1 MLLYIQSIIFLAV
14 SGGVGRVLQFIKS
27 KRNLNAF
34 RSILHTAERFLGC
47 NTLLLQDTS
56 CFTMLFSDKR
66 ELLGLYNAVS
76 GKDYK
81 DPGLLE
87 VNTLENAIY
96 MAIKNDLSF
105 VIDSQLSLYEHQS
118 TYSPNL
124 PLRMLLYLADLYA
137 DMTKNENLYG
147 KKKVKIPPPQFII
160 FYNGVERQPDRR
172 ILRLS
177 DLYEVE
183 EEEHKLELE
192 AVERIVRENPDSV
205 VIVDEAYVDFA
216 GKSAMEL
223 IDRYDNLIVTQT
235 FSKSRSMAGM
245 RIGFAVSNPD
255 LIRCLNDVKYSF
267 NSYTMSRAALV
278 CGAEAVK
285 DRNYFEESISR
296 IIATRERAK
305 EELKKLG
312 FVFTDSRANFL
323 FAKHPDYDGG
333 QLFEELKAQKIY
345 VRHWPGERLGQYLR
359 ITVGTDEEMDRLFD
373 FLRKKI
379 R

>member
-1 MLLYIQSIIFLAV
+1 MSKSQKKQRRNKQGRSEEEKMYPVPNRNYKSSI
-14 SGGVGRVLQFIKS
+14 
-27 KRNLNAF
+27 
-34 RSILHTAERFLGC
+34 
-47 NTLLLQDTS
+47 
-56 CFTMLFSDKR
+56 FTMLFSDKR

-192 AVERIVRENPDSV
+192 AVMLNVNAGHNRELLQSCKTLADYA
-205 VIVDEAYVDFA
+205 EYTAC
-216 GKSAMEL
+216 
-223 IDRYDNLIVTQT
+223 
-235 FSKSRSMAGM
+235 
-245 RIGFAVSNPD
+245 
-255 LIRCLNDVKYSF
+255 IRKY
-267 NSYTMSRAALV
+267 A
-278 CGAEAVK
+278 
-285 DRNYFEESISR
+285 
-296 IIATRERAK
+296 
-305 EELKKLG
+305 
-312 FVFTDSRANFL
+312 
-323 FAKHPDYDGG
+323 
-333 QLFEELKAQKIY
+333 
-345 VRHWPGERLGQYLR
+345 
-359 ITVGTDEEMDRLFD
+359 EEMDTEDAVECAIVECIQEGILEE
-373 FLRKKI
+373 FLRKNRAEAKRMSIYEYDQARHI
-379 R
+379 RQEREDAWEEGWSEGRNEGRQEEKRRVAARLAEMGMTAEQIAQAVGETAAVVEGWLTEAGASEKK

>member
-1 MLLYIQSIIFLAV
+1 MSKSQKKQRRNKQGRSEEEKMYPVPNRNYKSSI
-14 SGGVGRVLQFIKS
+14 
-27 KRNLNAF
+27 
-34 RSILHTAERFLGC
+34 
-47 NTLLLQDTS
+47 
-56 CFTMLFSDKR
+56 FTMLFSDKR

-192 AVERIVRENPDSV
+192 AVMLNVNAGHNRELLQSCKTRADYA
-205 VIVDEAYVDFA
+205 EYTAC
-216 GKSAMEL
+216 
-223 IDRYDNLIVTQT
+223 
-235 FSKSRSMAGM
+235 
-245 RIGFAVSNPD
+245 
-255 LIRCLNDVKYSF
+255 IRKY
-267 NSYTMSRAALV
+267 A
-278 CGAEAVK
+278 
-285 DRNYFEESISR
+285 
-296 IIATRERAK
+296 
-305 EELKKLG
+305 
-312 FVFTDSRANFL
+312 
-323 FAKHPDYDGG
+323 
-333 QLFEELKAQKIY
+333 
-345 VRHWPGERLGQYLR
+345 
-359 ITVGTDEEMDRLFD
+359 EEMDIEDAVECAIVECIQEGVLEE
-373 FLRKKI
+373 FLRKNRAEAKRMSIYEYDQARHI
-379 R
+379 RQEREDAWEEGWSEGRDEGRQEEKRSVAVRLAEMGMTAEQIAQAVGETAAVVEGWLTEAGASEKK

>member
-1 MLLYIQSIIFLAV
+1 MSKSQKKQRRNKQGRSEEEKMYPVPNRNYKSSI
-14 SGGVGRVLQFIKS
+14 
-27 KRNLNAF
+27 
-34 RSILHTAERFLGC
+34 
-47 NTLLLQDTS
+47 
-56 CFTMLFSDKR
+56 FTMLFSDKR

-192 AVERIVRENPDSV
+192 AVMLNVNAGHNRELLQSCKTLADYA
-205 VIVDEAYVDFA
+205 EYTAC
-216 GKSAMEL
+216 
-223 IDRYDNLIVTQT
+223 
-235 FSKSRSMAGM
+235 
-245 RIGFAVSNPD
+245 
-255 LIRCLNDVKYSF
+255 IRKY
-267 NSYTMSRAALV
+267 A
-278 CGAEAVK
+278 
-285 DRNYFEESISR
+285 
-296 IIATRERAK
+296 
-305 EELKKLG
+305 
-312 FVFTDSRANFL
+312 
-323 FAKHPDYDGG
+323 
-333 QLFEELKAQKIY
+333 
-345 VRHWPGERLGQYLR
+345 
-359 ITVGTDEEMDRLFD
+359 EEMDTEDAVECAIAECIQEGILEE
-373 FLRKKI
+373 FLRKNRAEAKRMSIYEYDQARHI
-379 R
+379 RQEREDARNEGRQEEKRSVAARLAEMGMTAEQIAQAVGETAAVVEEWLAEAGASEGK

>member
-1 MLLYIQSIIFLAV
+1 MSKSQKKQRRNKQGRSEEEKMYPVPNRNYKSSI
-14 SGGVGRVLQFIKS
+14 
-27 KRNLNAF
+27 
-34 RSILHTAERFLGC
+34 
-47 NTLLLQDTS
+47 
-56 CFTMLFSDKR
+56 FTMLFSDKR

-177 DLYEVE
+177 DLYEAE

-192 AVERIVRENPDSV
+192 AVMLNVNAGHNRELLQSCKTLADYA
-205 VIVDEAYVDFA
+205 EYTAC
-216 GKSAMEL
+216 
-223 IDRYDNLIVTQT
+223 
-235 FSKSRSMAGM
+235 
-245 RIGFAVSNPD
+245 
-255 LIRCLNDVKYSF
+255 IRKY
-267 NSYTMSRAALV
+267 A
-278 CGAEAVK
+278 
-285 DRNYFEESISR
+285 
-296 IIATRERAK
+296 
-305 EELKKLG
+305 
-312 FVFTDSRANFL
+312 
-323 FAKHPDYDGG
+323 
-333 QLFEELKAQKIY
+333 
-345 VRHWPGERLGQYLR
+345 
-359 ITVGTDEEMDRLFD
+359 EEMDTEDAVECAIAECIQEGILEE
-373 FLRKKI
+373 FLRKNRAEAKRMSIYEYDQARHI
-379 R
+379 RQEREDARNEGRQEEKRIVAARLAEMGMTAEQIAQAVGETAAVVERWLAEAGASGGK

>member
-1 MLLYIQSIIFLAV
+1 MSKSQKKQRRNKQGRSEEEKMYPVPNRNYKSSI
-14 SGGVGRVLQFIKS
+14 
-27 KRNLNAF
+27 
-34 RSILHTAERFLGC
+34 
-47 NTLLLQDTS
+47 
-56 CFTMLFSDKR
+56 FTMLFSDKR

-192 AVERIVRENPDSV
+192 AVMLNVN
-205 VIVDEAYVDFA
+205 A
-216 GKSAMEL
+216 GHNQEL
-223 IDRYDNLIVTQT
+223 LQSCKTLADYAEYT
-235 FSKSRSMAGM
+235 AC
-245 RIGFAVSNPD
+245 
-255 LIRCLNDVKYSF
+255 IRKY
-267 NSYTMSRAALV
+267 A
-278 CGAEAVK
+278 
-285 DRNYFEESISR
+285 
-296 IIATRERAK
+296 
-305 EELKKLG
+305 
-312 FVFTDSRANFL
+312 
-323 FAKHPDYDGG
+323 
-333 QLFEELKAQKIY
+333 
-345 VRHWPGERLGQYLR
+345 
-359 ITVGTDEEMDRLFD
+359 EEMDTEDAVECAIAECIQEGILEE
-373 FLRKKI
+373 FLRKNRAEAKRMSIYEYDQARHI
-379 R
+379 RQEREDAWEEGWSEGRNEGRQEEKRNVAARLAEMGMTEEQIAQVVGETAAVVEGWLTEAGASEKK

>member
-1 MLLYIQSIIFLAV
+1 MSKSQKKQRRNKQGRSKEEKMYPVPNRNYKSSI
-14 SGGVGRVLQFIKS
+14 
-27 KRNLNAF
+27 
-34 RSILHTAERFLGC
+34 
-47 NTLLLQDTS
+47 
-56 CFTMLFSDKR
+56 FTMLFSDKK

-192 AVERIVRENPDSV
+192 AVMLNVNAGHNRELLQSCKTL
-205 VIVDEAYVDFA
+205 A
-216 GKSAMEL
+216 GYAE
-223 IDRYDNLIVTQT
+223 YT
-235 FSKSRSMAGM
+235 AC
-245 RIGFAVSNPD
+245 
-255 LIRCLNDVKYSF
+255 IRKY
-267 NSYTMSRAALV
+267 A
-278 CGAEAVK
+278 
-285 DRNYFEESISR
+285 
-296 IIATRERAK
+296 
-305 EELKKLG
+305 
-312 FVFTDSRANFL
+312 
-323 FAKHPDYDGG
+323 
-333 QLFEELKAQKIY
+333 
-345 VRHWPGERLGQYLR
+345 
-359 ITVGTDEEMDRLFD
+359 EEMDTEDAVECAIAECIQEGILEE
-373 FLRKKI
+373 FLRKNRAEAKRMSIYEYDQARHI
-379 R
+379 RQEREDAWEEGWSEGRNEGRQEEKRRVAARLAEMGMTAEQIAQVVGETAAVVEGWLAEAGASEEK

>member
-1 MLLYIQSIIFLAV
+1 MSKSQKKQRRNKQGRSEEEKMYPVPNRNYKSSI
-14 SGGVGRVLQFIKS
+14 
-27 KRNLNAF
+27 
-34 RSILHTAERFLGC
+34 
-47 NTLLLQDTS
+47 
-56 CFTMLFSDKR
+56 FTMLFSDKR

-177 DLYEVE
+177 DLYEAE

-192 AVERIVRENPDSV
+192 AVMLNVNAGHNRELLQSCKTLADYA
-205 VIVDEAYVDFA
+205 EYTAC
-216 GKSAMEL
+216 
-223 IDRYDNLIVTQT
+223 
-235 FSKSRSMAGM
+235 
-245 RIGFAVSNPD
+245 
-255 LIRCLNDVKYSF
+255 IRKY
-267 NSYTMSRAALV
+267 A
-278 CGAEAVK
+278 
-285 DRNYFEESISR
+285 
-296 IIATRERAK
+296 
-305 EELKKLG
+305 
-312 FVFTDSRANFL
+312 
-323 FAKHPDYDGG
+323 
-333 QLFEELKAQKIY
+333 
-345 VRHWPGERLGQYLR
+345 
-359 ITVGTDEEMDRLFD
+359 EEMDTEDAVECAIVECIQEGILEE
-373 FLRKKI
+373 FLRKNRAEAKRMSIYEYDQARHI
-379 R
+379 RQEREDAWEEGWSEGRNEGRQEEKRSVAARLAEMGMTAEQIAQAVGETAAVVEGWLTEAGASEKK

>member
-1 MLLYIQSIIFLAV
+1 MSKSQKKQRRNKQGRSEEEKMYPVPNRNYKSSI
-14 SGGVGRVLQFIKS
+14 
-27 KRNLNAF
+27 
-34 RSILHTAERFLGC
+34 
-47 NTLLLQDTS
+47 
-56 CFTMLFSDKR
+56 FTMLFSDKK

-192 AVERIVRENPDSV
+192 AVMLNVNAGHNRELLQSCKTLADYA
-205 VIVDEAYVDFA
+205 EYTAC
-216 GKSAMEL
+216 
-223 IDRYDNLIVTQT
+223 
-235 FSKSRSMAGM
+235 
-245 RIGFAVSNPD
+245 
-255 LIRCLNDVKYSF
+255 IRKY
-267 NSYTMSRAALV
+267 A
-278 CGAEAVK
+278 
-285 DRNYFEESISR
+285 
-296 IIATRERAK
+296 
-305 EELKKLG
+305 
-312 FVFTDSRANFL
+312 
-323 FAKHPDYDGG
+323 
-333 QLFEELKAQKIY
+333 
-345 VRHWPGERLGQYLR
+345 
-359 ITVGTDEEMDRLFD
+359 EEMDTEDAVECAIVECIQEGILEE
-373 FLRKKI
+373 FLRKNRAEAKRMSIYEYDQARHI
-379 R
+379 RQEREDAWEEGWSEGRNEGRQEEKRSVAARLAEMGMTAEQIAQAVGETAAVVEGWLAEADASEEK

>member
-1 MLLYIQSIIFLAV
+1 MSKSQKKQRRNKQGRSKEEKMYPVPNRNYKSSI
-14 SGGVGRVLQFIKS
+14 
-27 KRNLNAF
+27 
-34 RSILHTAERFLGC
+34 
-47 NTLLLQDTS
+47 
-56 CFTMLFSDKR
+56 FTMLFSDKK

-192 AVERIVRENPDSV
+192 AVMLNVNAGHNRELLQSCKTLADYA
-205 VIVDEAYVDFA
+205 EYTAC
-216 GKSAMEL
+216 
-223 IDRYDNLIVTQT
+223 
-235 FSKSRSMAGM
+235 
-245 RIGFAVSNPD
+245 
-255 LIRCLNDVKYSF
+255 IRKY
-267 NSYTMSRAALV
+267 A
-278 CGAEAVK
+278 
-285 DRNYFEESISR
+285 
-296 IIATRERAK
+296 
-305 EELKKLG
+305 
-312 FVFTDSRANFL
+312 
-323 FAKHPDYDGG
+323 
-333 QLFEELKAQKIY
+333 
-345 VRHWPGERLGQYLR
+345 
-359 ITVGTDEEMDRLFD
+359 EEMDTEDAVECAIAECIQEGILEE
-373 FLRKKI
+373 FLRKNRAEAKRMSIYEYDQARHI
-379 R
+379 RQEREDAWEEGWSEGRNEGRQEEKRRVAARLAEMGMTAEQIAQVVGETAAVVEGWLAEAGASEEK

>member
-1 MLLYIQSIIFLAV
+1 MSKSQKKQRRNKQGRSEEEKMYPVPNRNYKSSI
-14 SGGVGRVLQFIKS
+14 
-27 KRNLNAF
+27 
-34 RSILHTAERFLGC
+34 
-47 NTLLLQDTS
+47 
-56 CFTMLFSDKR
+56 FTMLFSDKK

-192 AVERIVRENPDSV
+192 AVMLNVNAGHNRELLQSCKTLADYA
-205 VIVDEAYVDFA
+205 EYTAC
-216 GKSAMEL
+216 
-223 IDRYDNLIVTQT
+223 
-235 FSKSRSMAGM
+235 
-245 RIGFAVSNPD
+245 
-255 LIRCLNDVKYSF
+255 IRKY
-267 NSYTMSRAALV
+267 A
-278 CGAEAVK
+278 
-285 DRNYFEESISR
+285 
-296 IIATRERAK
+296 
-305 EELKKLG
+305 
-312 FVFTDSRANFL
+312 
-323 FAKHPDYDGG
+323 
-333 QLFEELKAQKIY
+333 
-345 VRHWPGERLGQYLR
+345 
-359 ITVGTDEEMDRLFD
+359 EEMDTEDAVECAIAECIQEGILEE
-373 FLRKKI
+373 FLRKNRAEAKRMSIYEYDQARHI
-379 R
+379 RQEREDAWEEGWSEGRNEGRQEEKRSVAARLAEMGMTAEQIAQAVGETAAVVEGWLAEASASDEK

>member
-1 MLLYIQSIIFLAV
+1 MSKSQKKQRRNKQGRSEEEKMYPVPNRNYKSSI
-14 SGGVGRVLQFIKS
+14 
-27 KRNLNAF
+27 
-34 RSILHTAERFLGC
+34 
-47 NTLLLQDTS
+47 
-56 CFTMLFSDKR
+56 FTMLFSDKR

-192 AVERIVRENPDSV
+192 AVMLNVNAGHNRELLQSCKTLADYAEYTACIRKYAEERDIEDAVECAIVECIQEGV
-205 VIVDEAYVDFA
+205 
-216 GKSAMEL
+216 L
-223 IDRYDNLIVTQT
+223 
-235 FSKSRSMAGM
+235 
-245 RIGFAVSNPD
+245 
-255 LIRCLNDVKYSF
+255 
-267 NSYTMSRAALV
+267 
-278 CGAEAVK
+278 
-285 DRNYFEESISR
+285 EE
-296 IIATRERAK
+296 
-305 EELKKLG
+305 
-312 FVFTDSRANFL
+312 
-323 FAKHPDYDGG
+323 
-333 QLFEELKAQKIY
+333 
-345 VRHWPGERLGQYLR
+345 
-359 ITVGTDEEMDRLFD
+359 
-373 FLRKKI
+373 FLRKNRAEAKRMSIYEYDQARHI
-379 R
+379 RQEREDAWEEGWSEGRDEGRQEEKRSVAVRLAEMGMTAEQIAQAVGETAAVVERWLAEAGASGGK

>member
-1 MLLYIQSIIFLAV
+1 MSKSQKKQRRNKQGRSEEEKMYPVPNRNYKSSI
-14 SGGVGRVLQFIKS
+14 
-27 KRNLNAF
+27 
-34 RSILHTAERFLGC
+34 
-47 NTLLLQDTS
+47 
-56 CFTMLFSDKR
+56 FTMLFSDKR

-192 AVERIVRENPDSV
+192 AVMLNVNAGHNRELLQSCKTLADYA
-205 VIVDEAYVDFA
+205 EYTAC
-216 GKSAMEL
+216 
-223 IDRYDNLIVTQT
+223 
-235 FSKSRSMAGM
+235 
-245 RIGFAVSNPD
+245 
-255 LIRCLNDVKYSF
+255 IRKY
-267 NSYTMSRAALV
+267 A
-278 CGAEAVK
+278 
-285 DRNYFEESISR
+285 
-296 IIATRERAK
+296 
-305 EELKKLG
+305 
-312 FVFTDSRANFL
+312 
-323 FAKHPDYDGG
+323 
-333 QLFEELKAQKIY
+333 
-345 VRHWPGERLGQYLR
+345 
-359 ITVGTDEEMDRLFD
+359 EEMDTEDAVECAIAECIQEGILEE
-373 FLRKKI
+373 FLRKNRAEAKRMSIYEYDQARHI
-379 R
+379 RQEREDAWEEGWSEGRDEGRQEEKRSVAARLAEMGMAAEQIAQAVGETAAVVEGWLAEAGASEKK

>member
-1 MLLYIQSIIFLAV
+1 MSKSQKKQRRNKQGRSEEEKMYPVPNRNYKSSI
-14 SGGVGRVLQFIKS
+14 
-27 KRNLNAF
+27 
-34 RSILHTAERFLGC
+34 
-47 NTLLLQDTS
+47 
-56 CFTMLFSDKR
+56 FTMLFSDKR

-192 AVERIVRENPDSV
+192 AVMLNVNAGHNRELLQSCKTLADYA
-205 VIVDEAYVDFA
+205 EYTAC
-216 GKSAMEL
+216 
-223 IDRYDNLIVTQT
+223 
-235 FSKSRSMAGM
+235 
-245 RIGFAVSNPD
+245 
-255 LIRCLNDVKYSF
+255 IRKY
-267 NSYTMSRAALV
+267 A
-278 CGAEAVK
+278 
-285 DRNYFEESISR
+285 
-296 IIATRERAK
+296 
-305 EELKKLG
+305 
-312 FVFTDSRANFL
+312 
-323 FAKHPDYDGG
+323 
-333 QLFEELKAQKIY
+333 
-345 VRHWPGERLGQYLR
+345 
-359 ITVGTDEEMDRLFD
+359 EEMDTEDAVECAIVECIQEGILEE
-373 FLRKKI
+373 FLRKNRAEAKRMSIYEYDQARHI
-379 R
+379 RQEREDAWEEGWSEGRDEGRQEEKRNVAARLAEMGMTEEQIAQAVGETAAVVEGWLAEVGASEEK

>member
-1 MLLYIQSIIFLAV
+1 MSKSQKKQRRNKQGRSEEEKMYPVPNRNYKSSI
-14 SGGVGRVLQFIKS
+14 
-27 KRNLNAF
+27 
-34 RSILHTAERFLGC
+34 
-47 NTLLLQDTS
+47 
-56 CFTMLFSDKR
+56 FTMLFSDKR

-192 AVERIVRENPDSV
+192 AVMLNVNAGHNRELLQSCKTLADYA
-205 VIVDEAYVDFA
+205 EYTAC
-216 GKSAMEL
+216 
-223 IDRYDNLIVTQT
+223 
-235 FSKSRSMAGM
+235 
-245 RIGFAVSNPD
+245 
-255 LIRCLNDVKYSF
+255 IRKY
-267 NSYTMSRAALV
+267 A
-278 CGAEAVK
+278 
-285 DRNYFEESISR
+285 
-296 IIATRERAK
+296 
-305 EELKKLG
+305 
-312 FVFTDSRANFL
+312 
-323 FAKHPDYDGG
+323 
-333 QLFEELKAQKIY
+333 
-345 VRHWPGERLGQYLR
+345 
-359 ITVGTDEEMDRLFD
+359 EEMDTEDAVECAIAECIQEGILEE
-373 FLRKKI
+373 FLRKNRAEAKRMSIYEYDQARHI
-379 R
+379 RQEREDAWEEGWSEGRNEGRQEEKRSVAARLAEMGMTAEQIAQAVGETAAVVEGWLTEAGASEKK